1 MSLLAKRRALPV
13 ATIAAVLA
21 IAFATLAGS
30 HVDSASANCQGS
42 GCLPGSGYTFDQQ
55 WNCGVIGPVVR
66 CWYNATTSE
75 SAATSHTWGFGS
87 AAYNGSGSV
96 YVCTGTSPNYF
107 IDCGTNLARGC
118 YDSNCNDQG
127 FIWFKEWVYQ
137 NTGSHTVWGHGL
149 A

>member
-1 MSLLAKRRALPV
+1 MAFSKQRRALPV
-13 ATIAAVLA
+13 AMIAAALAVVLAVLA
-21 IAFATLAGS
+21 AG
-30 HVDSASANCQGS
+30 HVQPASANCQGS
-42 GCLPGSGYTFDQQ
+42 GCLPGSGYTFDRT
-55 WNCGVIGPVVR
+55 WDCGVIGPVVR

-75 SAATSHTWGFGS
+75 SSATQHTWGFGS
-87 AAYNGSGSV
+87 AAYNGAGSV
-96 YVCTGTSPNYF
+96 YVCVGTAPNYF

-118 YDSNCNDQG
+118 YDSNCNDQD